1 MACSYGGQAL
11 IEGVMMRGKHT
22 QAMCARLEDGRI
34 VSEVEEFTLL
44 SQRNKFLSLPLVR
57 GVCSMIDSLISGMQ
71 AIVWSTN
78 VSLAEDEEEEEL
90 SPMEIAVT
98 LIISLGLGVLLFF
111 LLPVVIAHFLQ
122 PLIPGN
128 FLQNIFEGIV
138 RVGVFLLYLVLITR
152 MKEIRRVFQ
161 YHGAEHKT
169 IHCYEAGEEL
179 TPENAMKHTRLHPR
193 CGTSFLFIVMV
204 ISIFVFA
211 LVGVENFAWRLLSR
225 VILLPVIAGVSY
237 EVLRFCGKH
246 MDKAWVRAIAWPGM
260 QLQRLT
266 TAEPDRSMLEVAIHS
281 LQKVRAREEDP
292 ALDPDKADNGAVALA
307 NLNDKKLELLVPQ

>member
-44 SQRNKFLSLPLVR
+44 SQRNKFLGLPLVR

-169 IHCYEAGEEL
+169 IHCYEAGEGL

>member
-57 GVCSMIDSLISGMQ
+57 GVCSMVDSLISGMQ